1 MIDSEADPP
10 KKLMEMARDV
20 IRQIPELHAAVRRI
34 GAAAV
39 RDYKRPLR
47 GPAVNLIRDVVER
60 YGDGAAG
67 EEALIALGQ
76 RNPYV
81 MFALMSA
88 GATPALRQAADEM
101 WEDPLPPPTMSLG
114 DDR

>member
-1 MIDSEADPP
+1 
-10 KKLMEMARDV
+10 
-20 IRQIPELHAAVRRI
+20 
-34 GAAAV
+34 
-39 RDYKRPLR
+39 
-47 GPAVNLIRDVVER
+47 
-60 YGDGAAG
+60 
-67 EEALIALGQ
+67 LIALGQ

>member
-1 MIDSEADPP
+1 
-10 KKLMEMARDV
+10 MEMARDV

-39 RDYKRPLR
+39 RDERPLR

-67 EEALIALGQ
+67 EEALIALGR

-88 GATPALRQAADEM
+88 GATPALRRAADEM
-101 WEDPLPPPTMSLG
+101 WEDPLPPPTISLG
-114 DDR
+114 DSR